1 MIGRRISNT
10 LRPFLHGLAQRA
22 ARAYVVGPDL
32 ADAMRV
38 CRSLDAK
45 GLAATICA
53 WNGED
58 DQAADNA
65 ARCLNEI
72 KVIALE
78 KLNCYVSLKAHDLRF
93 SQDLIA
99 QVANEARDLNVG
111 IHFDS
116 MGPEAAD
123 QTFSLIDDL
132 HRQNGKV
139 GCTIPSRWV
148 RSLDDAARAA
158 REGWRVRIVKGQW
171 PDPHEPGID
180 ARANFLRIVD
190 RLAGQGREVAVA
202 THDPVLAREALGR
215 LLANGTASEL
225 ELLFGLPL
233 RRTIP
238 VAKETGVPL
247 RIYVPYG
254 HAWLPYAIGQVRKN
268 PRISLWIIRDLLTGG
283 RSELDRLAD
292 GNSRC

>member
-38 CRSLDAK
+38 CHSLDAK
-45 GLAATICA
+45 GFSATICA

-72 KVIALE
+72 KAIALE
-78 KLNCYVSLKAHDLRF
+78 KFNCYVSLKAQDLRF
-93 SQDLIA
+93 SRDLIA
-99 QVANEARDLNVG
+99 QVVNQARDLNVG

-132 HRQNGKV
+132 RRQNGKV
-139 GCTIPSRWV
+139 GCTIPSRWT
-148 RSLDDAARAA
+148 RSPDDAARAA
-158 REGWRVRIVKGQW
+158 QEGWRVRIVKGQW
-171 PDPHEPGID
+171 PDPREPGID

-190 RLAGQGREVAVA
+190 RLAGQAREVAVA

-215 LLANGTASEL
+215 LRASGTASEL

-238 VAKETGVPL
+238 IAKETGVPV

-268 PRISLWIIRDLLTGG
+268 PQISLWIIRDLLTGG

-292 GNSRC
+292 RNARC

>member
-1 MIGRRISNT
+1 MIRRRISNT
-10 LRPFLHGLAQRA
+10 LRPFFHGLARRA

-45 GLAATICA
+45 GLAATVCA
-53 WNGED
+53 WNGQD

-72 KVIALE
+72 KAIALA

-99 QVANEARDLNVG
+99 QVANQARDLNVG

-132 HRQNGKV
+132 RRQNGNV
-139 GCTIPSRWV
+139 GCTIPSRWA
-148 RSLDDAARAA
+148 RSLADAARAA
-158 REGWRVRIVKGQW
+158 QEGWRVRVVKGQW
-171 PDPHEPGID
+171 PDPREPGID

-190 RLAGQGREVAVA
+190 RLAGQAREVAVA
-202 THDPVLAREALGR
+202 THDPVLAREALRR
-215 LLANGTASEL
+215 LRATGTTSEL

-254 HAWLPYAIGQVRKN
+254 HAWLPYAIGQVKKN
-268 PRISLWIIRDLLTGG
+268 PRISLWIIRDLLTWG
-283 RSELDRLAD
+283 RSELDGLAG
-292 GNSRC
+292 GNS

>member
-1 MIGRRISNT
+1 MIGRRIRST
-10 LRPFLHGLAQRA
+10 LRPFVHGLAQRA

-32 ADAMRV
+32 ADAMKV

-45 GLAATICA
+45 GSAATICA

-58 DQAADNA
+58 DQAPDNA

-72 KVIALE
+72 KAIALE
-78 KLNCYVSLKAHDLRF
+78 QLNCYVSLKAHDLRF
-93 SQDLIA
+93 SQDLVA
-99 QVANEARDLNVG
+99 QVADQARDLGVG

-123 QTFSLIDDL
+123 RTFSLIDDL
-132 HRQNGKV
+132 RRQNGNV
-139 GCTIPSRWV
+139 GCTIPSRWM

-158 REGWRVRIVKGQW
+158 QEGWRVRVVKGQW
-171 PDPHEPGID
+171 PDPREPGID

-190 RLAGQGREVAVA
+190 RLAGQAREVAVA
-202 THDPVLAREALGR
+202 THDPVLAREALRR
-215 LLANGTASEL
+215 LRAKGTASEL

-233 RRTIP
+233 RRTVP

-268 PRISLWIIRDLLTGG
+268 PRISLWIIRDLLTGY
-283 RSELDRLAD
+283 RSGLDRLAGD
-292 GNSRC
+292 NSRC

>member
-1 MIGRRISNT
+1 MIGRTISNT
-10 LRPFLHGLAQRA
+10 LRLFLHALAQRA

-32 ADAMRV
+32 VDAMRV
-38 CRSLDAK
+38 CGSLDAN
-45 GLAATICA
+45 GFAATICA
-53 WNGED
+53 WHGED

-72 KVIALE
+72 EAIALE
-78 KLNCYVSLKAHDLRF
+78 KYDCYVSFKAHDLWF

-99 QVANEARDLNVG
+99 QVANRARCLDVG

-123 QTFSLIDDL
+123 QTFSLIDDV
-132 HRQNGKV
+132 RRRGGNV
-139 GCTIPSRWV
+139 GCTIPSRWA
-148 RSLDDAARAA
+148 RSLADAVRAA
-158 REGWRVRIVKGQW
+158 QAGWRVRVVKGQW
-171 PDPHEPGID
+171 LDPHEPGID

-190 RLAGQGREVAVA
+190 RLAGQAREVAVA

-215 LLANGTASEL
+215 LRASGTATEL

-233 RRTIP
+233 RHTIP
-238 VAKETGVPL
+238 VAKEIGVPV

-254 HAWLPYAIGQVRKN
+254 HAWLPYALGQVRKN
-268 PRISLWIIRDLLTGG
+268 PRIPLWIMRDLLAGG
-283 RSELDRLAD
+283 RSELNRLTR
-292 GNSRC
+292 GNSPC

>member
-1 MIGRRISNT
+1 MIGRRISST
-10 LRPFLHGLAQRA
+10 LRPFIHGLAQRA

-32 ADAMRV
+32 ADAMKV
-38 CRSLDAK
+38 CRLLDAK
-45 GLAATICA
+45 GSAATICA

-58 DQAADNA
+58 DQAPDNA

-72 KVIALE
+72 KAIALE
-78 KLNCYVSLKAHDLRF
+78 QLNCYVSLKAHDLRF
-93 SQDLIA
+93 SQDLVA
-99 QVANEARDLNVG
+99 QVADQARDLGVG

-123 QTFSLIDDL
+123 RTFSLIDDL
-132 HRQNGKV
+132 RRQNGNV
-139 GCTIPSRWV
+139 GCTIPSRWM

-158 REGWRVRIVKGQW
+158 QEGWRVRVVKGQW
-171 PDPHEPGID
+171 PDPRERGID

-190 RLAGQGREVAVA
+190 RLAGQAREVAVA

-215 LLANGTASEL
+215 LRAKGTASEL

-268 PRISLWIIRDLLTGG
+268 PRISLWIIRDLLTGY
-283 RSELDRLAD
+283 RSGLDRLERD
-292 GNSRC
+292 NSRC

>member
-1 MIGRRISNT
+1 MIGRRISST
-10 LRPFLHGLAQRA
+10 LRPFIHGLAQRA

-32 ADAMRV
+32 ADAMKV

-45 GLAATICA
+45 GSAATICA

-58 DQAADNA
+58 DQAPDNA

-72 KVIALE
+72 KAIALE
-78 KLNCYVSLKAHDLRF
+78 QLNCYVSLKAHDLRF
-93 SQDLIA
+93 SQDLVA
-99 QVANEARDLNVG
+99 QVADQARDFGVG

-123 QTFSLIDDL
+123 RTFSLIDDL
-132 HRQNGKV
+132 RRQNGNV
-139 GCTIPSRWV
+139 GCTIPSRWM

-158 REGWRVRIVKGQW
+158 QEGWRVRVVKGQW
-171 PDPHEPGID
+171 PDPREPGID

-190 RLAGQGREVAVA
+190 RLAGQAREVAVA

-215 LLANGTASEL
+215 LRAKGTASEL

-268 PRISLWIIRDLLTGG
+268 PRISFWIIRDLLTGY
-283 RSELDRLAD
+283 RSGLDRLEGD
-292 GNSRC
+292 NSGC

>member
-1 MIGRRISNT
+1 MIGRRISST
-10 LRPFLHGLAQRA
+10 LRPFVHGLAQRA

-32 ADAMRV
+32 ADAMKV

-45 GLAATICA
+45 GSAATICA

-58 DQAADNA
+58 DQAPDNA

-72 KVIALE
+72 KAIALE
-78 KLNCYVSLKAHDLRF
+78 QLNCYVSLKAHDLRF
-93 SQDLIA
+93 SQDLVA
-99 QVANEARDLNVG
+99 QVADQARDLGVG

-123 QTFSLIDDL
+123 RTFSLIDDL
-132 HRQNGKV
+132 RRQNGNV
-139 GCTIPSRWV
+139 GCTIPSRWM

-158 REGWRVRIVKGQW
+158 QEGWRVRVVKGQW
-171 PDPHEPGID
+171 PDPREPGID

-190 RLAGQGREVAVA
+190 RLAGQAREVAVA

-215 LLANGTASEL
+215 LRAKGTASEL

-268 PRISLWIIRDLLTGG
+268 PRISLWIIRDLLTGY
-283 RSELDRLAD
+283 RSGLDRLERD
-292 GNSRC
+292 NSRC

>member
-1 MIGRRISNT
+1 MIGRRISST
-10 LRPFLHGLAQRA
+10 LRPFFHGLAQRA

-45 GLAATICA
+45 GSAATICA

-72 KVIALE
+72 KAIALE

-99 QVANEARDLNVG
+99 QVADQARDFGVG

-123 QTFSLIDDL
+123 RTFSLIDDL
-132 HRQNGKV
+132 RRQNGNV
-139 GCTIPSRWV
+139 GCTIPSRWM

-158 REGWRVRIVKGQW
+158 QEGWRVRVVKGQW
-171 PDPHEPGID
+171 PDPREPGMD

-190 RLAGQGREVAVA
+190 RLAGQAREVAVA
-202 THDPVLAREALGR
+202 THDPVLAREALRR
-215 LLANGTASEL
+215 LRAKGTASEL

-233 RRTIP
+233 RRTVP